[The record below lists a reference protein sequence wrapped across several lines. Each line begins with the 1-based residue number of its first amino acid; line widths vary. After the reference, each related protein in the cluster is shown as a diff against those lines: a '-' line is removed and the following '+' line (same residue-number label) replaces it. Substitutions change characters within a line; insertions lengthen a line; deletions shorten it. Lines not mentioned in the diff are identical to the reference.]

1 MITLDSHLK
10 TALSTTDHWTWAI
23 ANENKF
29 AIQTKK
35 PRKPHVS
42 SKVQN
47 NCSEKLQHLSRFQ
60 LLRRKKKT
68 IAALKPIHCGSN
80 NMSVSD
86 DQSVQD
92 GLSGQH
98 WLAQLQKKWWKLIS
112 LIQLFAWMIF
122 YPRLLKGDLKNIKKG
137 DQNQLRSIWV
147 LYEGGMVSKRK
158 YTNIQNSSD
167 VMKQS
172 PDQSGKNKKSHFM
185 QSCEISK
192 ILPYK
197 PLMSYIRNIDIGE
210 VVRF

>member
-92 GLSGQH
+92 GQH
-98 WLAQLQKKWWKLIS
+98 WLAQLQNKCWKLIS
-112 LIQLFAWMIF
+112 LIQLFAWMIL
-122 YPRLLKGDLKNIKKG
+122 YPRLLKGELKNMKKVIKTSLGTCVCCTKG
-137 DQNQLRSIWV
+137 GW
-147 LYEGGMVSKRK
+147 
-158 YTNIQNSSD
+158 
-167 VMKQS
+167 
-172 PDQSGKNKKSHFM
+172 
-185 QSCEISK
+185 
-192 ILPYK
+192 
-197 PLMSYIRNIDIGE
+197 
-210 VVRF
+210 